1 MLSQFAVD
9 FYMSIIILCYVGLE
23 TPLKIYGN
31 LKGWVKGCIICYLL
45 IIFFVIYRAKNHEGS
60 VGPSGIFM

>member
-23 TPLKIYGN
+23 TTLKIYGN

-45 IIFFVIYRAKNHEGS
+45 IIFFVTYRAKNHEGS